1 MGSKWADAVLQA
13 VVFDSVSDKTPK
25 NIHKWRTHIVSLVS
39 LLHGVALADLGGGEH
54 RMPTIEGV
62 DKKCMEALNDPEVD
76 DKVGTST
83 PHGRVAATSPSD
95 APGFPRQVFLVF
107 QWVTD
112 ALVRRMK
119 DDGLAVPPPICTR
132 IFQELSNGMLGF
144 NHAIKIH
151 DTPFPFPYVQLITLQ
166 LLILTVTS
174 GFVINVFV
182 ESPIW
187 GCLFAI
193 ITVGGYYAINE
204 VAKELEDPFGDDPN
218 DLPMELYQYEF
229 NCRLACCTSLNV
241 GRFKT
246 PKLDPATE
254 QIYDMQEENVWEE
267 IEGHGRLTKDEH
279 VDYMREEHDRIQLRW
294 IGARE
299 VQDLVDLAKKM
310 DAGTDLAA
318 DTSEKA
324 AKLLQEI
331 DTGGEGA
338 GLPSMGVPMAEF
350 GVPGMGPGGG
360 RSV

>member
-1 MGSKWADAVLQA
+1 M
-13 VVFDSVSDKTPK
+13 
-25 NIHKWRTHIVSLVS
+25 
-39 LLHGVALADLGGGEH
+39 
-54 RMPTIEGV
+54 
-62 DKKCMEALNDPEVD
+62 
-76 DKVGTST
+76 
-83 PHGRVAATSPSD
+83 
-95 APGFPRQVFLVF
+95 F

-119 DDGLAVPPPICTR
+119 DKGLAVPPPICTR

-182 ESPIW
+182 DSPIW

-204 VAKELEDPFGDDPN
+204 VAMELEDPFGDDPN

-246 PKLDPATE
+246 PKLDPSTE
-254 QIYDMQEENVWEE
+254 QIYDLQKENVWND
-267 IEGHGRLTKDEH
+267 IEGHGRLTKDNH
-279 VDYMREEHDRIQLRW
+279 ADHLREEHDRIQLRW
-294 IGARE
+294 IGGRE
-299 VQDLVDLAKKM
+299 VQDLIDLAKM
-310 DAGTDLAA
+310 LDGENDDAQE
-318 DTSEKA
+318 DTEQKA
-324 AKLLQEI
+324 AKILEEL
-331 DTGGEGA
+331 DS
-338 GLPSMGVPMAEF
+338 GLPSMGVPMAQF
-350 GVPGMGPGGG
+350 GARGAGGA
-360 RSV
+360 SVKL